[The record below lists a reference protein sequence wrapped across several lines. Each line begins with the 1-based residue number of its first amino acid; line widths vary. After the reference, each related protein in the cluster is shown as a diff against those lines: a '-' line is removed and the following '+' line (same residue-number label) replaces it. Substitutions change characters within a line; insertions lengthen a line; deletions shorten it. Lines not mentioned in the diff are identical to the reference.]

1 MMSKVPPTK
10 LEGDNLDE
18 LITKAVS
25 EPSFRTTPFRKTEPF
40 MLNWRQ
46 SFRTIEAIV
55 DDKLQLYPP
64 VQR

>member
-25 EPSFRTTPFRKTEPF
+25 EPAYLSNYSQLFGVHLYFNCKTLF
-40 MLNWRQ
+40 YGYIY
-46 SFRTIEAIV
+46 S
-55 DDKLQLYPP
+55 
-64 VQR
+64 